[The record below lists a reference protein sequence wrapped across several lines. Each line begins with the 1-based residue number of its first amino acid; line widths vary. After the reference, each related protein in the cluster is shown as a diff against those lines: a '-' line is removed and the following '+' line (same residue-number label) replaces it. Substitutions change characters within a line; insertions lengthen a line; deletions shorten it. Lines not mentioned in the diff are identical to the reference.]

1 MKIDPQNILA
11 GNQLAAARLITLLE
25 EGEPAGVEIL
35 KSLYPH
41 TGKAHIVGITGPAGT
56 GKSTLASWL
65 ISVFRSR
72 GTKVG
77 VIAVDPSS
85 PLSGGALLGD
95 RVRMYQHESDEG
107 VFIRSMAARGHLG
120 GVNRATREA
129 ALVMDAMGCGM
140 ILVET
145 VGAGQD
151 EVEISQLAHTTIVVT
166 ISGMGDEI
174 QEMKAGLLEIGD
186 IIVVN
191 KADLPGADD
200 LVRLHEMMLDRR
212 QAAEDDWRPPVLR
225 TIAIK
230 GDGVGEL
237 AETVL
242 DHREYLTNSGRISQR
257 SRARDLKLFR
267 QIVVELLSRKMFNL
281 LDNSPEFARLMA
293 SIESRAIDPY
303 TAADRVVAGL
313 RVISE

>member
-1 MKIDPQNILA
+1 MKIDPQKVLA
-11 GNQLAAARLITLLE
+11 GSQLAAARLIRLLE

-41 TGKAHIVGITGPAGT
+41 TGNAHIVGITGPAGT

-65 ISVFRSR
+65 ICEFRRR

-95 RVRMYQHESDEG
+95 RVRMHRHESDAG

-120 GVNRATREA
+120 GVSRATREA

-151 EVEISQLAHTTIVVT
+151 DVEISQVAHTTIVVT
-166 ISGMGDEI
+166 VPGMGDEI

-186 IIVVN
+186 IMLVN

-230 GDGVGEL
+230 GDGVADL
-237 AETVL
+237 ARAVL
-242 DHREYLTNSGRISQR
+242 DHREYLTNSGRITKR
-257 SRARDLKLFR
+257 IKAHNLKLFR
-267 QIVVELLSRKMFNL
+267 QLVIELVSRKIFYL

-293 SIESRAIDPY
+293 SVESRAIDPY
-303 TAADRVVAGL
+303 TAADTVVAGL
-313 RVISE
+313 RVIAE